1 MKERNMLKT
10 IFNFITNY
18 YYMLLIPLLSISV
31 LFVTQYLTRGLGYF
45 LNENGKVRLGFLSFI
60 AVLQYLVSI
69 LITWSV
75 LSAFNS
81 EFLSEYET
89 LKMTAMI
96 IIGSSPFNITILIW
110 VALKLE
116 AYKIMSTRYG
126 DEFSQNTM
134 MQEIEQTKEKEKEND
149 SKKLEIKEDILRPPE
164 QSEDMTEK
172 K

>member
-75 LSAFNS
+75 LSAFSS

-96 IIGSSPFNITILIW
+96 IIGSSPFNITVLIW

-116 AYKIMSTRYG
+116 AYKIMTKRYG

-134 MQEIEQTKEKEKEND
+134 MQEIEQTKEKENKQIDKISQDSIINLESKENKD
-149 SKKLEIKEDILRPPE
+149 G
-164 QSEDMTEK
+164 
-172 K
+172 